1 MKAIRMM
8 APARGLL
15 AVVALWAVAMLVP
28 VTVSA
33 QETREEKTVTEK
45 RVVVEVRDGKVFV
58 NGKESEIGEYGQ
70 VILRKGDDDEMIV
83 IVRKDGPLWVGA
95 PHIAARARVEADRAR
110 VEAEHARELARSMAR
125 FRTPDGDV
133 EHFYM
138 QFDPQLPDFEEFEV
152 DIDVENELAEA
163 FENVQ
168 WMRGDGLRLRR
179 QSEELRELES
189 RIREQARE
197 LRRAEEPE
205 KAAAEA
211 RLDELLD
218 KAFQMKLQEEQKQVE
233 ELEASL
239 QERQHRLQE
248 RQTQRREIIERR
260 KKELLGRRDH
270 LDW

>member
-15 AVVALWAVAMLVP
+15 AVVALWAVPMLVP
-28 VTVSA
+28 ATASA

-58 NGKESEIGEYGQ
+58 NGKESEIGEEGQ

-95 PHIAARARVEADRAR
+95 PHVAARARVEAERAR
-110 VEAEHARELARSMAR
+110 DLARSMAR

-152 DIDVENELAEA
+152 DIDVENELAKA

-189 RIREQARE
+189 QIRERARE
-197 LRRAEEPE
+197 LRRAEEADR
-205 KAAAEA
+205 AAEEA
-211 RLDELLD
+211 RLDELLQ
-218 KAFQMKLQEEQKQVE
+218 KAFEMKLQEEQKQVE
-233 ELEASL
+233 ELQQRLSEL
-239 QERQHRLQE
+239 QHRLQE
-248 RQTQRREIIERR
+248 RQTNRREIIDRRR
-260 KKELLGRRDH
+260 KDLLGRRDN